1 MLAELMKHFNG
12 IQGVILGLALP
23 SLQNIGPNLSQSSNG
38 MFSSLSFEVLIC
50 ARIMC
55 S

>member
-1 MLAELMKHFNG
+1 MLAKLKNPLNG
-12 IQGVILGLALP
+12 IQGVILALP
-23 SLQNIGPNLSQSSNG
+23 SLQNIEPNLSQSSNG